1 MQRALLPCL
10 LLLVSCQKADP
21 PPLSGYVEVEP
32 TRVAAPLAGRL
43 AQLAVQ
49 RGSEVAAGA
58 PLFVLEQ
65 DSEAAAVRESRARA
79 ERAEALSRDLAKGQ
93 RRDEIAAAQAEL
105 DAGRA
110 ALERSDSD
118 LKRQS
123 ELARQGFVSGANLTA
138 LRAQRDADEARV
150 QELQARL
157 RVARLGG
164 REDAREAAQ
173 ADAQAAREALAQS
186 QWRLTQKTV
195 SAPVTARVEDTLY
208 RVGEWV
214 PAGSPVVSLIEPGAV
229 KLRFFVPETQ
239 LARLTPGTV
248 VHASCD
254 GCGPAFDATVRFVAR
269 TAEFTPPVIYS
280 QGSRERLLFMV
291 EAWPKPA
298 DAARLKAGQPVD
310 VRL

>member
-93 RRDEIAAAQAEL
+93 RRDEIAASQAEL

-138 LRAQRDADEARV
+138 LRAQRDADAAHV

-195 SAPVTARVEDTLY
+195 SAPVAARVEDTLY

-214 PAGSPVVSLIEPGAV
+214 PAGSPVISLIEPGAV
-229 KLRFFVPETQ
+229 KLRFFVPEPQ
-239 LARLTPGTV
+239 LARLAPGTV

-254 GCGPAFDATVRFVAR
+254 GCGAPFDATVRFVAR